1 MVYLSKSKYCGLWQ
15 CPKIA
20 WMKKYKPEE
29 LTLDKSVLS
38 RMEAGNEVGDLAMGL
53 FGDYVEVT
61 AYKNDKL
68 DLSKMIETAKAEM
81 QKGTPV
87 ICEASFEYNGLY
99 CAVDILKKEADA
111 GPFMRSKALPSTK
124 TPRMTSRCILRMLPI
139 RNTCWKTAA

>member
-1 MVYLSKSKYCGLWQ
+1 MVYLSKSKYCELWQ

-20 WMKKYKPEE
+20 WMKKYKPKE

-68 DLSKMIETAKAEM
+68 DLSKMIETTKAEM

-87 ICEASFEYNGLY
+87 CSDPKKLALKEKQKHSCFSFLCSIFKPILNRTFPIQFRLNSLIVVVIDVCFY
-99 CAVDILKKEADA
+99 CC
-111 GPFMRSKALPSTK
+111 F
-124 TPRMTSRCILRMLPI
+124 
-139 RNTCWKTAA
+139 

>member
-53 FGDYVEVT
+53 FGDYIEVT
-61 AYKNDKL
+61 AYK
-68 DLSKMIETAKAEM
+68 MISL
-81 QKGTPV
+81 
-87 ICEASFEYNGLY
+87 IF
-99 CAVDILKKEADA
+99 
-111 GPFMRSKALPSTK
+111 
-124 TPRMTSRCILRMLPI
+124 PR
-139 RNTCWKTAA
+139 